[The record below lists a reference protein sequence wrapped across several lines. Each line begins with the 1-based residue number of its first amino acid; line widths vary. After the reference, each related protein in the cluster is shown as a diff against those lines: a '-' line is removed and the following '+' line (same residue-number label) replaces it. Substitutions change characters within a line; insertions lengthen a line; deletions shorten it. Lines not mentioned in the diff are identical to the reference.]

1 MPSCGG
7 RLEEI
12 SALLDGELAGD
23 QELELHRHLDECAIC
38 AAWRAQLEALSAGV
52 ARSTGRERAPRAL
65 SERVSHLAPGR
76 TVRGTAAAAALAGV
90 LGALGLFALWTA
102 WPVHSFEEALL
113 EDHHRLVT
121 GEVAL
126 EVPSP
131 DPAVVANIL
140 GDRLPFRVEVA
151 RVADARLRG
160 GHACQVKGRHAAYL
174 QYERSG
180 ERVSVFAYPR
190 SGATSEHGWRCRS
203 FGGESVCTFDDTEQT
218 VSVVAST
225 PSAARDF
232 RSAIR
237 VVSMP

>member
-1 MPSCGG
+1 MPSCAG

-23 QELELHRHLDECAIC
+23 EELELRQHLDECAIC
-38 AAWRAQLEALSAGV
+38 AAWRVRLEALSACV

-65 SERVSHLAPGR
+65 TERVSRLAPR
-76 TVRGTAAAAALAGV
+76 RIVRGAPAAAALAGV
-90 LGALGLFALWTA
+90 LGALGLLALWSA
-102 WPVHSFEEALL
+102 GPVHSFEEALL

-121 GEVAL
+121 GETAL
-126 EVPSP
+126 EVSSP
-131 DPAVVANIL
+131 DPAVVANAL
-140 GDRLPFRVEVA
+140 GDRLPFRIEVA

-190 SGATSEHGWRCRS
+190 SGTTSEHGWRCRS
-203 FGGESVCTFDDTEQT
+203 LGGESVCAFDGTDQT

-225 PSAARDF
+225 PEAARDF
-232 RSAIR
+232 RAAIR